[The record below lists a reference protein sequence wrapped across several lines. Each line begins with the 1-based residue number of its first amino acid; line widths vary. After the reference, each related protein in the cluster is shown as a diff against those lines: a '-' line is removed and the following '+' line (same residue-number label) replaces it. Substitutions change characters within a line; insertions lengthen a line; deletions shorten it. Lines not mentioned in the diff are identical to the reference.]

1 MNKKKKKKMT
11 PKKEDKLQEVAHPA
25 NARIHTLMTQLYPRY
40 LTFII
45 IIIVIIIIIIT
56 IAKSYSPFIKQGVS
70 FLILPLFLSL
80 IYNFISFFIL
90 SSLCISLFVQLFL
103 IEFMKCTRN
112 TLAKE
117 KKKKNEFMSFF
128 YRTHYINRKLYQ
140 YYLFIPNYYSS
151 ERSRKFLWVFFYI
164 SFYSTVM
171 YIITLMKFG

>member
-1 MNKKKKKKMT
+1 MT

-117 KKKKNEFMSFF
+117 KKKKMNSCLFF
-128 YRTHYINRKLYQ
+128 TVHI
-140 YYLFIPNYYSS
+140 ISIVS
-151 ERSRKFLWVFFYI
+151 YI
-164 SFYSTVM
+164 SIISSFP
-171 YIITLMKFG
+171 IITHLRDPGNFYGSFSTFHFIQLLCIS